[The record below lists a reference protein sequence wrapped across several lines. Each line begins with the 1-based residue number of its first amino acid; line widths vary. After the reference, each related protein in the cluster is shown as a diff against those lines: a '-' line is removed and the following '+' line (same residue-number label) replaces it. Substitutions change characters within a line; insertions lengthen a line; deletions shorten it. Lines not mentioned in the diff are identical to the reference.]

1 MWGAQCLLEVRRR
14 FLGGS
19 GRPSMLM
26 LVRSAAALATIDLA
40 CNSRKNKNGQLCK
53 AINKNGQLCKVNPS
67 RIEVEMPRYTHGVIY
82 IKNHDVRQDGQ
93 QPKGDRQGYQS
104 SLGIA
109 CRAIVQGFVFL
120 NLARA
125 FLMACGLAS
134 LVLVLITLYL
144 LRIFTPGLSCN
155 VHGILT
161 VIHLRRVTATLLT
174 LSCNSQHV
182 CPCCH

>member
-1 MWGAQCLLEVRRR
+1 MLFTYTDACKFQFQFILL
-14 FLGGS
+14 S
-19 GRPSMLM
+19 TNKIISPK
-26 LVRSAAALATIDLA
+26 AAVVAKQATTNLATIDLA

-53 AINKNGQLCKVNPS
+53 AIIK
-67 RIEVEMPRYTHGVIY
+67 VEMPRYTHGVIY

-155 VHGILT
+155 VC
-161 VIHLRRVTATLLT
+161 TAFSLSSICVELLP
-174 LSCNSQHV
+174 HY
-182 CPCCH
+182 

>member
-1 MWGAQCLLEVRRR
+1 MVLCGCINNGSKQKYDGDDDDVYYYIRWLYIFFSGSEKPALEGPAAWH
-14 FLGGS
+14 FL
-19 GRPSMLM
+19 
-26 LVRSAAALATIDLA
+26 RS
-40 CNSRKNKNGQLCK
+40 
-53 AINKNGQLCKVNPS
+53 S

-155 VHGILT
+155 VC
-161 VIHLRRVTATLLT
+161 TAFSLSSICVELL
-174 LSCNSQHV
+174 SQY
-182 CPCCH
+182 

>member
-1 MWGAQCLLEVRRR
+1 MWGAQCLLEVRGR

-53 AINKNGQLCKVNPS
+53 AIIK
-67 RIEVEMPRYTHGVIY
+67 VEMPRYTHGVIY